1 MSGNG
6 LAPRQAAD
14 VPAPDGAERAPH
26 ARPGVRF
33 GVLGPMEVFAPGAG
47 DLPVTPQAPKI
58 RVVLGALLVRAN
70 DIVSADALIDE
81 LWGDAPPR
89 TATTTLQVYVS
100 QLRKLLHRADPHG
113 GRAALVTRRP
123 GYLLRVAPGGLDLTE
138 FEELHARGGAAMERG
153 DFAAAA
159 HLERRA
165 LALWRGPLLCDTP
178 HGTLLGSAAVRLSDL
193 RITAV
198 ERRVR
203 ADLGLGRHGDLVAE
217 LQELATQFP
226 MREVIHELLM
236 VALYRSGRQA
246 DALRAFDRISRTLA
260 EELNI
265 TPGPRLGRLHR
276 RIRAGDPALLH
287 PADRERLP
295 ARPPA
300 VQLPARDPLF
310 TGRDDVLPAVVDK
323 LLGAAAE
330 GGHVAVTGMAGVGK
344 TALALAAAH
353 RSAPLFPDG
362 RLFLGLRS
370 AAGEPLTAAQAV
382 EQLLRQLGAPVP
394 PRGGGREAQALL
406 ARLWE
411 GRRALLLLDDVA
423 SAEQVRALLPTSLG
437 SAALLT
443 GRRPPAGLE
452 GLRTVVLR
460 VPGAREAA
468 RIFAAAAGVPAEDP
482 AVAEVVELCGRL
494 PRALRLAAER
504 LRGAGAAGLAE
515 RLDADRA
522 GLRELGRRVLLAA
535 YEHAAVAE
543 RRAFRLLATA
553 RARPFG
559 PAAAAAVLGI
569 DPAAAESAAESLVAA
584 GLLGRHDPAHGSE
597 GPYRL
602 HPLSQLLA
610 LEH

>member
-6 LAPRQAAD
+6 LGPRQAAD
-14 VPAPDGAERAPH
+14 AAAPAGAPQAAH
-26 ARPGVRF
+26 AGHGVRF

-70 DIVSADALIDE
+70 DLVSAEALIDE
-81 LWGDAPPR
+81 LWGDSPPR

-100 QLRKLLHRADPHG
+100 QLRKLLHRADPEH
-113 GRAALVTRRP
+113 GRASLVTRRP
-123 GYLLRVAPGGLDLTE
+123 GYLLRVAPGQLDLTE
-138 FEELHARGGAAMERG
+138 FEELHAGAGAAMERG

-159 HLERRA
+159 QLERRA

-178 HGTLLGSAAVRLSDL
+178 HGTLLGSAAVRLADL
-193 RITAV
+193 RITAI

-203 ADLGLGRHGDLVAE
+203 ADLGLGRHGDLVPE

-236 VALYRSGRQA
+236 VALYRAGRQA
-246 DALRAFDRISRTLA
+246 DALRAFERIRRTLGQ
-260 EELNI
+260 ELNI
-265 TPGPRLGRLHR
+265 TPGPRLQRLHR
-276 RIRAGDPALLH
+276 RVRAGDPALLH
-287 PADRERLP
+287 PAGDRRPP

-300 VQLPARDPLF
+300 VQLPPRDPLF
-310 TGRDDVLPAVVDK
+310 TGREDVLPAVVDK
-323 LLGAAAE
+323 LLGAVAE
-330 GGHVAVTGMAGVGK
+330 GGHVAITGMAGVGK

-362 RLFLGLRS
+362 RLFLPLRS
-370 AAGEPLTAAQAV
+370 ASGEPLSPPQAG
-382 EQLLRQLGAPVP
+382 ERLLRKLGAPVP
-394 PRGGGREAQALL
+394 PGGVREVPALL
-406 ARLWE
+406 SRLWE
-411 GRRALLLLDDVA
+411 GKRVLLLLDDVA
-423 SAEQVRALLPTSLG
+423 SAEQVRSLLPASPG
-437 SAALLT
+437 SVALLT
-443 GRRPPAGLE
+443 GRRAPAGLD
-452 GLRTVVLR
+452 GVRTVMLR

-468 RIFAAAAGVPAEDP
+468 RIFAVAAGVPVEDP
-482 AVAEVVELCGRL
+482 AVAEVVELCGRV

-504 LRGAGAAGLAE
+504 LGGAGGPELAA
-515 RLDADRA
+515 RLEADRD
-522 GLRELGRRVLLAA
+522 GLRDLGRRVLLAA

-543 RRAFRLLATA
+543 RRAFRLLATS

-559 PAAAAAVLGI
+559 PATAAAVLGV

-584 GLLGRHDPAHGSE
+584 GLLARRDPAHGGE

-602 HPLSQLLA
+602 HPLSRLLA